1 MHDPGRANEVTNR
14 LVQWVEQ
21 HPLIRALLLTSSRT
35 NPAAPLDALSDHD
48 VILCVTDLDA
58 FAQNEDWLQALGR
71 PLVLLRGSDEIGGL
85 PAPVRLV
92 LYDDGTKIDYSV
104 WPFEELGRIVQTA
117 TLPEALDVG
126 YSVLVDKDGLAREL
140 PPPTYRAHIPSP
152 PTQQEYLD
160 LVEEF
165 WWETCYV
172 AKNLWRDELMPAR
185 YSLDGVMKTDLLRR
199 LLEWRIEI
207 DHGWSLK
214 PGVLGRG
221 LKKRLDAATWDAL
234 AQTYTGPEIEENWQ
248 ALFRTTG
255 LFRRVA
261 VEVGQALGYIYPDDL
276 DRQMT
281 QYLEKIRNLPK

>member
-1 MHDPGRANEVTNR
+1 MHDPGRANEVTRR
-14 LVQWVEQ
+14 LARWAEQ
-21 HPLIRALLLTSSRT
+21 HPLIRAFLLTSSRA
-35 NPAAPLDALSDHD
+35 NPNAPMDALSDHD
-48 VILCVTDLDA
+48 VILVVTDPDA
-58 FAQNEDWLQALGR
+58 FARNEDWLRALGR
-71 PLVLLRGSDEIGGL
+71 PMVLLRGSDEIGGRA
-85 PAPVRLV
+85 APVRLV

-104 WPFEELGRIVQTA
+104 WPVEELGRIA
-117 TLPEALDVG
+117 RAAALPESLDVG
-126 YSVLVDKDGLAREL
+126 YSVLVDKDGLARDL

-152 PTQQEYLD
+152 PTEQEYRD

-185 YSLDGVMKTDLLRR
+185 YSLDYVMKTDLLRR

-207 DHGWSLK
+207 ERGWSIK

-221 LKKRLDAATWDAL
+221 LKKQLDRATWDAL

-261 VEVGQALGYIYPDDL
+261 VEVGQALGYVYPDDL
-276 DRQMT
+276 DRRMT
-281 QYLEKIRNLPK
+281 RYLQTVRTLAH